1 MTFSIVA
8 TDGEAFGIAVASR
21 FLAVG
26 SIVPMARPGVGA
38 IATQSLAKVSYRDD
52 VLALLEAG
60 EDAEAAIAKVTSADE
75 LRGHRQ
81 VGVVSPTS
89 QATYSGSECLP
100 WAGGVS
106 GGDESGRYAIQ
117 GNILTGEQVIREM
130 ERAWLE
136 SVGMPL
142 SRRLLAALLTGD
154 TAGGDSRGRQAAAIQ
169 VVAPGAGYDECGVL
183 VDLRVDD
190 HRQAPSELARILDVH
205 TLYFGQPEDV
215 QPLEG
220 DLAEEVAARLA
231 VLGYTEE
238 LEIALDNW
246 AGVENYEMRLVPG
259 GIDGRVLKVL
269 RAATIGD
276 WDPDLRQQ
284 RRLQEQ

>member
-26 SIVPMARPGVGA
+26 SIVPQARPGVGA
-38 IATQSLAKVSYRDD
+38 VATQSLAKVSYRDD
-52 VLALLEAG
+52 VIALLEAG
-60 EDAEAAIAKVTSADE
+60 EDAESAIAKVTSTDE

-89 QATYSGSECLP
+89 QATYTGHECLP

-154 TAGGDSRGRQAAAIQ
+154 AAGGDSRGRQAAAIQ

-215 QPLEG
+215 QALEG

-238 LEIALDNW
+238 LEVALDNW